1 MGLSC
6 DTDVYVCVCVC
17 VCVVETLHV
26 GEDSLSQ
33 NSMANPEI

>member
-6 DTDVYVCVCVC
+6 DTDVCVC

-26 GEDSLSQ
+26 GEDSFSQ